1 MIGQTASH
9 HRITHER
16 LLVHVNVSP
25 LVPRASSETHNS
37 GSIGKFA
44 ARGALPNRLL
54 TVVAPTRNR
63 LLSNPFTVLWKA
75 RRRTL

>member
-25 LVPRASSETHNS
+25 LVSRASSETHNG
-37 GSIGKFA
+37 GSVGKFS
-44 ARGALPNRLL
+44 ARGALPNRLM
-54 TVVAPTRNR
+54 TVVASTRNR
-63 LLSNPFTVLWKA
+63 PLSNPFTVLWKT
-75 RRRTL
+75 RGRIL